1 MKTPSALQR
10 SGVRDSDAMMS
21 AKVNMEAP
29 PKEPDRTPLDPS
41 SSSAS
46 LSSSEAVLVCGSD
59 GVAKKARPQT
69 HTTTAFLLP
78 APAAGHQKL
87 EVTPAISVGDAG
99 KGGRANETT
108 TLTAQVGGACS
119 IVHVLEWKEGMAILP
134 SSNLKFCVS
143 DVGTLSTLISPG
155 TTSSTE
161 PAAGTSGRS
170 CDAETAPSE
179 RPDVLAPLGSVRGAV
194 EPERF
199 VPVVKHEVQ
208 VGPGHQNHDPRAQR
222 SYTEELRR
230 EPITDKRSIG
240 VEKVPAGGR
249 VSSLNPDHL
258 KPMRKRK
265 RKEYLSPSEEDSD
278 IEGTDE
284 KTDDSK
290 ADCRLIRGAGDSK
303 TEQWTWAQYL
313 EETKSV
319 AAPNNLFQETQRVPT
334 VKNGFKQ
341 GMKLEGIDPQHPS
354 MYFVLTVAEV
364 CGYRLR
370 LHFDGYSDCHDFWV
384 NANSPDIHPTG
395 WCESTGHKLHTPKG
409 CKEEEFTWA
418 NYLRM
423 TKAQVAPKELFASLG
438 RVDVKSSFE
447 IGTKLEAVDRMNP
460 SLICVATV
468 TDVVD
473 DRFLVHFDNWDDT
486 LYEIAKASQ
495 ICRCD
500 SSSPYIHPIG
510 WCQERDL
517 PLTPPKVTNYP
528 DQARFIWSQYLEE
541 TGSKAVAADA
551 FKVRAAHSFQ
561 TQMKLEAVDKRS
573 PGLIRVASVMEVEIH
588 RIRVHYD
595 GWSHVYDEWMDS
607 DHPDIHQQAGVRR
620 PITRSKFPRGTPKHS
635 SRTGAACTS
644 ASPPTPPLFPVS
656 PSATESQQ
664 IQLPQQCPTPGCD
677 GSGHVTGRFTAHHCI
692 SGCPLAERNQGRLK
706 AELSDSECKRTVFL
720 SQRPKKT
727 HYRGS
732 QMFVCACLSSDLSS
746 EGVYPSLF
754 MSALSGQTDRTLSLC
769 WEQHCKLLPGV
780 QGIHASQVAAWS
792 VEEVFMFVQNL
803 IGCEEQAC
811 LFKEEMIDGEAFL
824 LLTQTDI
831 VKIMSIK
838 LGPALKISNAI
849 LMFKSTDEVLK
860 EKDPDP
866 FFHVFGVLYHQREGG
881 G

>member
-1 MKTPSALQR
+1 MAVQYRKQGATNM
-10 SGVRDSDAMMS
+10 SG
-21 AKVNMEAP
+21 KVNMDAQSKEA
-29 PKEPDRTPLDPS
+29 DGTTTDPS
-41 SSSAS
+41 PSPAGETI
-46 LSSSEAVLVCGSD
+46 LICDNVT
-59 GVAKKARPQT
+59 KKARAMPHAT
-69 HTTTAFLLP
+69 TTTALLLP
-78 APAAGHQKL
+78 APPGHQKVEL
-87 EVTPAISVGDAG
+87 TQALAVANPG
-99 KGGRANETT
+99 KGSRPNEIAAP

-143 DVGTLSTLISPG
+143 DVGTLSTLITPG
-155 TTSSTE
+155 ATSGPTD

-170 CDAETAPSE
+170 IEAESLPNKPAPE
-179 RPDVLAPLGSVRGAV
+179 ASVPVGTVRAAAAATVAAAAV
-194 EPERF
+194 EPERL
-199 VPVVKHEVQ
+199 VPVKLEAQ
-208 VGPGHQNHDPRAQR
+208 VGPEQQNHDPRAQR
-222 SYTEELRR
+222 SYAEELRR
-230 EPITDKRSIG
+230 DPVSDKRSVS

-278 IEGTDE
+278 MEGTDE
-284 KTDDSK
+284 KMDYSK
-290 ADCRLIRGAGDSK
+290 ADGRLIRGGGDSK
-303 TEQWTWAQYL
+303 TEQWTWTQYL

-319 AAPNNLFQETQRVPT
+319 AAPNKLFHEAQSVPT

-384 NANSPDIHPTG
+384 NANSPDIHPAG

-409 CKEEEFTWA
+409 CKEEEFTWT

-423 TKAQVAPKELFASLG
+423 TKAQVAPKELFASPG
-438 RVDVKSSFE
+438 RMDVKCGFE
-447 IGTKLEAVDRMNP
+447 TGMKLEAVDRMNP

-486 LYEIAKASQ
+486 YDYW
-495 ICRCD
+495 CD
-500 SSSPYIHPIG
+500 ASSPYIHPVG
-510 WCQERDL
+510 WCQERNL
-517 PLTPPKVTNYP
+517 PLTPPQVFSAAPDYP
-528 DQARFIWSQYLEE
+528 DPGQFSWSRYLEE

-551 FKVRAAHSFQ
+551 FKVRPPHSFQ
-561 TQMKLEAVDKRS
+561 PQMKLEAVDKRS
-573 PGLIRVASVMEVEIH
+573 PGLIRVATVEEVETH
-588 RIRVHYD
+588 RIKVHYD

-607 DHPDIHQQAGVRR
+607 DHPDIHPAGWCEATGHPLKVPPRDAKSQQPHGVREPPAMGQNTYPTTVPCK
-620 PITRSKFPRGTPKHS
+620 PISHPRTNKYSFHN
-635 SRTGAACTS
+635 RK
-644 ASPPTPPLFPVS
+644 
-656 PSATESQQ
+656 
-664 IQLPQQCPTPGCD
+664 CPTPGCD

-706 AELSDSECKRTVFL
+706 ADLSDSECKRNLFIG
-720 SQRPKKT
+720 QRTKKT
-727 HYRGS
+727 HYRGRIGRPPKYRKN
-732 QMFVCACLSSDLSS
+732 QQRDYQNMSS

-754 MSALSGQTDRTLSLC
+754 MSALTGQSDRTLSLC

-792 VEEVFMFVQNL
+792 VDEVFRFVQNL
-803 IGCEEQAC
+803 IGCEEQAR
-811 LFKEEMIDGEAFL
+811 LFKEEMIDGEALL

-849 LMFKSTDEVLK
+849 LMFKTTDEGLK
-860 EKDPDP
+860 
-866 FFHVFGVLYHQREGG
+866 
-881 G
+881 

>member
-1 MKTPSALQR
+1 M
-10 SGVRDSDAMMS
+10 SG
-21 AKVNMEAP
+21 KVNMDAQSKEA
-29 PKEPDRTPLDPS
+29 DGTTTDPS
-41 SSSAS
+41 PSPAGETI
-46 LSSSEAVLVCGSD
+46 LICDNVT
-59 GVAKKARPQT
+59 KKARAMPHAT
-69 HTTTAFLLP
+69 TTTALLLP
-78 APAAGHQKL
+78 APPGHQKVEL
-87 EVTPAISVGDAG
+87 TQALAVANPG
-99 KGGRANETT
+99 KGSRPNEIAAP

-143 DVGTLSTLISPG
+143 DVGTLSTLITPG
-155 TTSSTE
+155 ATSGPTD

-170 CDAETAPSE
+170 IEAESLPNKPAPE
-179 RPDVLAPLGSVRGAV
+179 ASVPVGTVRAAAAATVAAAAV
-194 EPERF
+194 EPERL
-199 VPVVKHEVQ
+199 VPVKLEAQ
-208 VGPGHQNHDPRAQR
+208 VGPEQQNHDPRAQR
-222 SYTEELRR
+222 SYAEELRR
-230 EPITDKRSIG
+230 DPVSDKRSVS

-278 IEGTDE
+278 MEGTDE
-284 KTDDSK
+284 KMDYSK
-290 ADCRLIRGAGDSK
+290 ADGRLIRGGGDSK
-303 TEQWTWAQYL
+303 TEQWTWTQYL

-319 AAPNNLFQETQRVPT
+319 AAPNKLFHEAQSVPT

-384 NANSPDIHPTG
+384 NANSPDIHPAG

-409 CKEEEFTWA
+409 CKEEEFTWT

-423 TKAQVAPKELFASLG
+423 TKAQVAPKELFASPG
-438 RVDVKSSFE
+438 RMDVKCGFE
-447 IGTKLEAVDRMNP
+447 TGMKLEAVDRMNP

-486 LYEIAKASQ
+486 YDYW
-495 ICRCD
+495 CD
-500 SSSPYIHPIG
+500 ASSPYIHPVG
-510 WCQERDL
+510 WCQERNL
-517 PLTPPKVTNYP
+517 PLTPPQGDQHNITMFSAAPDYP
-528 DQARFIWSQYLEE
+528 DPGQFSWSRYLEE

-551 FKVRAAHSFQ
+551 FKVRPPHSFQ
-561 TQMKLEAVDKRS
+561 PQMKLEAVDKRS
-573 PGLIRVASVMEVEIH
+573 PGLIRVATVEEVETH
-588 RIRVHYD
+588 RIKVHYD

-607 DHPDIHQQAGVRR
+607 DHPDIHPAGWCEATGHPLKVPPRDAKSQQPHGVREPPAMGQNTYPTTVPCK
-620 PITRSKFPRGTPKHS
+620 PISHPRTNKYSFHN
-635 SRTGAACTS
+635 RK
-644 ASPPTPPLFPVS
+644 
-656 PSATESQQ
+656 
-664 IQLPQQCPTPGCD
+664 CPTPGCD

-706 AELSDSECKRTVFL
+706 ADLSDSECKRNLFIG
-720 SQRPKKT
+720 QRTKKT
-727 HYRGS
+727 HYRGRIGRPPKYRKN
-732 QMFVCACLSSDLSS
+732 QQRDYQNMSS

-754 MSALSGQTDRTLSLC
+754 MSALTGQSDRTLSLC

-792 VEEVFMFVQNL
+792 VDEVFRFVQNL
-803 IGCEEQAC
+803 IGCEEQAR
-811 LFKEEMIDGEAFL
+811 LFKEEMIDGEALL

-849 LMFKSTDEVLK
+849 LMFKTTDEGLK
-860 EKDPDP
+860 
-866 FFHVFGVLYHQREGG
+866 
-881 G
+881 

>member
-1 MKTPSALQR
+1 MLFTLQC
-10 SGVRDSDAMMS
+10 SGVKDWDTVMS
-21 AKVNMEAP
+21 AKVNVEAL
-29 PKEPDRTPLDPS
+29 PKEPDRTPMDPCS
-41 SSSAS
+41 SSP
-46 LSSSEAVLVCGSD
+46 SEAVLICGSD
-59 GVAKKARPQT
+59 GVAKKARPQP

-78 APAAGHQKL
+78 APAASHQKL
-87 EVTPAISVGDAG
+87 EVTPVVTMGDSG
-99 KGGRANETT
+99 KGGRASETAT
-108 TLTAQVGGACS
+108 PTLTAQVGGACS
-119 IVHVLEWKEGMAILP
+119 IVHVLEWKEGVAILP

-143 DVGTLSTLISPG
+143 DVGTLSTLITPG
-155 TTSSTE
+155 TTSSITE

-170 CDAETAPSE
+170 ADAESAPADK
-179 RPDVLAPLGSVRGAV
+179 PDVSAPVGSVRGAV
-194 EPERF
+194 VETERL
-199 VPVVKHEVQ
+199 VPFKPEVQ
-208 VGPGHQNHDPRAQR
+208 VGLRQQSYDARAQR
-222 SYTEELRR
+222 TYTEELRR
-230 EPITDKRSIG
+230 EPITDKRIVG

-278 IEGTDE
+278 IEGTDD
-284 KTDDSK
+284 KMDDSK
-290 ADCRLIRGAGDSK
+290 ADGRHIRGAGDSK

-313 EETKSV
+313 EETKAV
-319 AAPNNLFQETQRVPT
+319 AAPNKLFQETQRVPT
-334 VKNGFKQ
+334 VKSGFKQ

-384 NANSPDIHPTG
+384 NANSPDIHPAG
-395 WCESTGHKLHTPKG
+395 WCESTAHKLHTPKG
-409 CKEEEFTWA
+409 CKEEEFTWT

-423 TKAQVAPKELFASLG
+423 TKAQVASKELFASPG
-438 RVDVKSSFE
+438 RIDVKCSFE
-447 IGTKLEAVDRMNP
+447 IGMKLEAVDRMNP

-486 LYEIAKASQ
+486 YDYW
-495 ICRCD
+495 CD

-510 WCQERDL
+510 WCQERNL
-517 PLTPPKVTNYP
+517 PLTPPQDYP
-528 DQARFIWSQYLEE
+528 DQARFSWSHYLEE
-541 TGSKAVAADA
+541 TGSKAVATDA

-561 TQMKLEAVDKRS
+561 PQMKLEAVDKRS
-573 PGLIRVASVMEVEIH
+573 PGLIRVATVEEVETH
-588 RIRVHYD
+588 RIKVHYD

-607 DHPDIHQQAGVRR
+607 DHPDIHPAGWCEATSHPLKVPPRDAKTHQPHGSNQHFSQNCVREPPATGQSTYPSSLPCK
-620 PITRSKFPRGTPKHS
+620 PISHPRSNKYSFHNRK
-635 SRTGAACTS
+635 
-644 ASPPTPPLFPVS
+644 
-656 PSATESQQ
+656 
-664 IQLPQQCPTPGCD
+664 CPTPGCD

-706 AELSDSECKRTVFL
+706 AELSDSECKRTLFFG
-720 SQRPKKT
+720 QRTKKT
-727 HYRGS
+727 HFRGRKN
-732 QMFVCACLSSDLSS
+732 QQRDYQNMSS

-754 MSALSGQTDRTLSLC
+754 MSALSSQSDRTLSLC

-792 VEEVFMFVQNL
+792 VEEVFVFVQNL
-803 IGCEEQAC
+803 IGCEEQAR

-860 EKDPDP
+860 
-866 FFHVFGVLYHQREGG
+866 
-881 G
+881 

>member
-1 MKTPSALQR
+1 MAVQHRKQGATNT
-10 SGVRDSDAMMS
+10 SG
-21 AKVNMEAP
+21 KVNMDTQSKEA
-29 PKEPDRTPLDPS
+29 DGTTTDPS
-41 SSSAS
+41 PSPAGETI
-46 LSSSEAVLVCGSD
+46 LICD
-59 GVAKKARPQT
+59 NVAKKARAMPHAT
-69 HTTTAFLLP
+69 TTTALLLP
-78 APAAGHQKL
+78 APPGHQKVEL
-87 EVTPAISVGDAG
+87 TQALAVANPG
-99 KGGRANETT
+99 KGSRPNEIAAP

-143 DVGTLSTLISPG
+143 DVGTLSTLITPG
-155 TTSSTE
+155 TTSGPTD

-170 CDAETAPSE
+170 IEAESPPDKPAPE
-179 RPDVLAPLGSVRGAV
+179 VSVPVGTVRAAAAV
-194 EPERF
+194 EPERL
-199 VPVVKHEVQ
+199 VPVKPEAQ
-208 VGPGHQNHDPRAQR
+208 VGPEQQNHDPRAQR
-222 SYTEELRR
+222 SYAEELRR
-230 EPITDKRSIG
+230 DPVSDKRSVS

-278 IEGTDE
+278 MEGTDE
-284 KTDDSK
+284 KMDYSK
-290 ADCRLIRGAGDSK
+290 ADGRLIRGGGDSK
-303 TEQWTWAQYL
+303 TEQWTWTQYL

-319 AAPNNLFQETQRVPT
+319 AAPNKLFHEAQSVPT

-384 NANSPDIHPTG
+384 NANSPDIHPAG
-395 WCESTGHKLHTPKG
+395 WCESTGEHKLHTPKG
-409 CKEEEFTWA
+409 CKEEEFTWT

-423 TKAQVAPKELFASLG
+423 TKAQVAPKELFASPG
-438 RVDVKSSFE
+438 RTDVKCGFE
-447 IGTKLEAVDRMNP
+447 TGMKLEAVDRMNP

-486 LYEIAKASQ
+486 YDYW
-495 ICRCD
+495 CD
-500 SSSPYIHPIG
+500 ASSPYIHPVG
-510 WCQERDL
+510 WCQERNL
-517 PLTPPKVTNYP
+517 PLTPPQVFSAAPDYP
-528 DQARFIWSQYLEE
+528 DPGQFSWSRYLEE

-551 FKVRAAHSFQ
+551 FRVRPPHSFQ
-561 TQMKLEAVDKRS
+561 PQMKLEAVDKRS
-573 PGLIRVASVMEVEIH
+573 PGLIRVATVEEVETH
-588 RIRVHYD
+588 RIKVHYD
-595 GWSHVYDEWMDS
+595 GWSHIYDEWMDS
-607 DHPDIHQQAGVRR
+607 DHPDIHPAGWCEATGHPLKVPPRDAKSQQPHGVREPPAMGQNTYPTTVPCK
-620 PITRSKFPRGTPKHS
+620 PISHPRTNKYSFHN
-635 SRTGAACTS
+635 RK
-644 ASPPTPPLFPVS
+644 
-656 PSATESQQ
+656 
-664 IQLPQQCPTPGCD
+664 CPTPGCD

-706 AELSDSECKRTVFL
+706 ADLSDSECKRNLFI
-720 SQRPKKT
+720 SQRTKKT
-727 HYRGS
+727 HYRGRIGRPPKYRKNQQRDYQNMS
-732 QMFVCACLSSDLSS
+732 A

-754 MSALSGQTDRTLSLC
+754 MSALTGQSDRTLSLC

-792 VEEVFMFVQNL
+792 VDEVFRFVQNL
-803 IGCEEQAC
+803 IGCEEQAR
-811 LFKEEMIDGEAFL
+811 LFKEEMIDGEALL

-849 LMFKSTDEVLK
+849 LMFKTTDEGLK
-860 EKDPDP
+860 
-866 FFHVFGVLYHQREGG
+866 
-881 G
+881 